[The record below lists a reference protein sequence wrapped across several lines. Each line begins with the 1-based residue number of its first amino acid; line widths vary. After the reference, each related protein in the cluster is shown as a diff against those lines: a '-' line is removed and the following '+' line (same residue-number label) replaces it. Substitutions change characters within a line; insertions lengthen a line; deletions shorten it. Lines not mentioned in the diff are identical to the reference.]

1 MNGIVGIVGFS
12 IRNWRMTMGIM
23 LFAVIG
29 GMFAIANFPLD
40 AEPDVPIPFVNV
52 RVVLPGISPEDS
64 QRLLIRPMETE
75 LKSIDGLKRMDGVA
89 AQSVGYITLE
99 FNASF
104 DQEKAIQD
112 ITEKVDRAR
121 SEFPQ
126 EAREPIVEEIN
137 TNKLPVVVVNLFGN
151 TPDRE
156 LQRQAKNL
164 KRHIEGIPGV
174 LEANISGE
182 RVDVLEAIIDPA
194 LVESTGITF
203 DEIASAVARNNSLIT
218 AGALETDNG
227 KFNVK
232 LPGLI
237 ENPSDLADLVV
248 RSNPNGS
255 IIRMSDIAQVR
266 RGYKDATTYAR
277 FDGRKS
283 ISIEISN
290 RVGTNM
296 IETIEKVRAL
306 VDAELS
312 KPDWPSTINVEFSQ
326 DRSVDTKVM
335 VQTLFANI
343 INAVILVFIVCVMAL
358 GFRSALFVGWAI
370 PASFLMAL
378 FLMFV
383 QGQSINFMILFGLI
397 LSVGV
402 LVDSA
407 IVIIEYADRKLAEG
421 MPRKEA
427 FQTAGERMFWPIV
440 SSTATTL
447 AAFIPILFWDEITGK
462 FMSYL
467 PLTMIYVLS
476 ASLLMALIFL
486 PTMGAL
492 LGPRKVTKP
501 TENLIALSGAE
512 GDPSKLTGFVGFYV
526 RVIAVCIRFPLV
538 VISATCLAFYFLILV
553 PFGASMGGDNP
564 KPVEFFTNTPSDQ
577 VYVIARTRGN
587 STPKAA
593 LDIAIDM
600 ETRIKDIE
608 GIKVLYTVAGAGA
621 GGDGSANV
629 KGGDTPSDTVVKI
642 YTELTPFA
650 ERRKTAVIMDD
661 IRAAVADMPGILT
674 EVIALSQGPPIG
686 KDIAIQLTSDDLLAL
701 KAAALQIRGKFESE
715 PGLFEIEDT
724 LPLPGVEWELQVNRE
739 EAGRLGLD
747 ITRIGAAVQFL
758 TEGALVGQFRPLDT
772 DEEVDIRIRYPQAA
786 RGLNQLDSLRILT
799 PNGALPL
806 SSVVDRVAKPQQN
819 TIASRDQ
826 QLVYEVK
833 ANTREDYATNIQVAT
848 LKEWLAEEANI
859 SETVAVKF
867 LGQEEENAAAAEFFK
882 GAAVA
887 IMFMMGIIL
896 LLQFNSFYH
905 VFLTLLAV
913 VLSVFGVILGLTY
926 YPYIPMVPTI
936 VGIIAL
942 AGIVVNNNIV
952 LIDTYQRLKERGYET
967 VDASIRTAA
976 QRLRPVFLTTATTMV
991 GLFPM
996 VLGWQ
1001 ADIFTGV
1008 LDTNGNVTSDIFA
1021 PISFVIVFGLGFATI
1036 LTLILT
1042 PVFLAMPTVLW
1053 ARMKRVY
1060 SRIRPSGAEEAEDMK
1075 DMDAPEAKPELA

>member
-1 MNGIVGIVGFS
+1 
-12 IRNWRMTMGIM
+12 MGIM

-75 LKSIDGLKRMDGVA
+75 LKSIDGLKRMDGTA

-104 DQEKAIQD
+104 DQEKAILD
-112 ITEKVDRAR
+112 VTEKVDRAR

-137 TNKLPVVVVNLFGN
+137 TNKLPVVVVNLFGD

-164 KRHIEGIPGV
+164 KRHIESLPGV

-277 FDGRKS
+277 FDRRKS
-283 ISIEISN
+283 ISIEVSN
-290 RVGTNM
+290 RAGTNM

-306 VDAELS
+306 VDAELA
-312 KPDWPSTINVEFSQ
+312 KPDWPGTINVEFSQ

-427 FQTAGERMFWPIV
+427 FQIAGERMFWPIV

-476 ASLLMALIFL
+476 ASLLMALVFL
-486 PTMGAL
+486 PTMGVL

-512 GDPSKLTGFVGFYV
+512 GDPSKLTGLVGLYV

-538 VISATCLAFYFLILV
+538 VISVTCLAFYFLILV

-593 LDIAIDM
+593 RDIAIDM
-600 ETRIKDIE
+600 ENRLKDIE

-621 GGDGSANV
+621 GGDGSASV
-629 KGGDTPSDTVVKI
+629 YGGDSPSDTVVKI
-642 YTELTPFA
+642 YTELMPFA
-650 ERRKTAVIMDD
+650 ERRKTTEIMVD
-661 IRAAVADMPGILT
+661 IRVAVADMPGILT
-674 EVIALSQGPPIG
+674 EVVALSQGPPIG

-772 DEEVDIRIRYPQAA
+772 DEEVDIRIRYPQTA
-786 RGLNQLDSLRILT
+786 RGLNQLDTLRILT

-833 ANTREDYATNIQVAT
+833 ANTRDDYATNIQVAT

-859 SETVAVKF
+859 TETVAVKF
-867 LGQEEENAAAAEFFK
+867 LGQEEENAAAANFFIK
-882 GAAVA
+882 IAFPAVF
-887 IMFMMGIIL
+887 FMMTVIL
-896 LLQFNSFYH
+896 LLQFNSIYH

-913 VLSVFGVILGLTY
+913 ILSMFGVILGLTY
-926 YPYIPMVPTI
+926 YPYIPMVPTL
-936 VGIIAL
+936 VGMIAL

-1008 LDTNGNVTSDIFA
+1008 LDPNGNVTSDIFA

-1053 ARMKRVY
+1053 GRMKRVY
-1060 SRIRPSGAEEAEDMK
+1060 HKIKGSQAVIEEAEDLIEG
-1075 DMDAPEAKPELA
+1075 EAEAVT